1 MKKLLGG
8 LCIFV
13 SCMSLSCLHDK
24 GQAGLWMFLSQKGDV
39 PAFFKTPSDTAEM
52 LISGSFINLQ
62 TNGNFTAR
70 FFSRYF
76 EGDWS
81 KTDSFLT
88 LITSKQDT
96 LRFETRVADPD
107 SLILKL
113 VSVNSSKLLTYTIG
127 GVLNTIQYK
136 EEDNPYSKENNVWAL
151 KPDKKE
157 NAVEI
162 RQRVLNYINYLRL
175 VLNDPYN
182 NSDYLELIDNPIRI
196 ATNGLSLKWIEEVD
210 AAYKMTY
217 YDEEDFKIGYA
228 MLNGAFRCRLDVM
241 DTDDMVLLDTDLL
254 KQIYKIIKE
263 VRERK

>member
-13 SCMSLSCLHDK
+13 SCMSLSCNHGK
-24 GQAGLWMFLSQKGDV
+24 ENVGLWMLSSQKGDV

-52 LISGSFINLQ
+52 LLPGSFINLH
-62 TNGNFTAR
+62 TNGNFNAR
-70 FFSRYF
+70 FFSCYV
-76 EGDWS
+76 EGNWS
-81 KTDSFLT
+81 KTDSLLV
-88 LITSKQDT
+88 LITSKHDT
-96 LRFETRVADPD
+96 LQFETRIAEPD
-107 SLILKL
+107 SLIFNL
-113 VSVNSSKLLTYTIG
+113 VSINNIKSIHYTIG

-136 EEDNPYSKENNVWAL
+136 DEENPYSKENNAWAL

-162 RQRVLNYINYLRL
+162 RQRVLNYVNYLRL

-182 NSDYLELIDNPIRI
+182 NSDYLSLIDNPIRI
-196 ATNGLSLKWIEEVD
+196 ANNGLSLKWIDEVD
-210 AAYKMTY
+210 DWYKMTY
-217 YDEEDFKIGYA
+217 YDQADFRIGYT
-228 MLNGAFRCRLDVM
+228 MLSGAFRSGLDVM